1 MTNTLTYAN
10 IGFMNTR
17 YAYDFTDV
25 TELRAL
31 KNYIIV
37 KDMNFEFRTTL
48 SGLILPSDDKKSSG
62 IRPRWA
68 EVINV
73 GPDNTDVK
81 VGQYILVEH
90 GRWTRGAR
98 IRLNG
103 EEMVVRKVDPNAI
116 IFISDEP
123 MTDESMSDKVLA

>member
-1 MTNTLTYAN
+1 
-10 IGFMNTR
+10 MNKQ

-25 TELRAL
+25 VELRAL
-31 KNYIIV
+31 SNYVIV
-37 KDMNFEFRTTL
+37 KDMNFEFRTTI

-73 GPDNTDVK
+73 GPENTDVK

-103 EEMVVRKVDPNAI
+103 EEMVVRKVDPKAI
-116 IFISDEP
+116 IFVSDEP
-123 MTDESMSDKVLA
+123 QVDESMSDKVLA